1 MRSSAGSP
9 SASTDTTG
17 TPRVCTS
24 SRATRPSPIT
34 RGGIVTV
41 APGVPI
47 QVGDVAIDP
56 LLIAPGEKHLEE
68 AIESPVRVEGIPL
81 APVEAILYLKLK
93 SPRRKDAADMVAL
106 LTAGVD
112 VDAVRAYLERH
123 GAAQVAKFELLAA
136 DAAREEAE

>member
-1 MRSSAGSP
+1 M
-9 SASTDTTG
+9 
-17 TPRVCTS
+17 
-24 SRATRPSPIT
+24 
-34 RGGIVTV
+34 TV

-93 SPRRKDAADMVAL
+93 SPRRKDAADMVEL
-106 LTAGVD
+106 LKAGVD